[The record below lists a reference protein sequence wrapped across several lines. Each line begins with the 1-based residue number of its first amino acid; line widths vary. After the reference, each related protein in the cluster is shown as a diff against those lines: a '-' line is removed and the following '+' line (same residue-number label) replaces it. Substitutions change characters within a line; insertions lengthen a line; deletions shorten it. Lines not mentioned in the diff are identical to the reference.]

1 MSIVAEIKAFA
12 TLSEGT
18 HHVAIR
24 IIHVVDGW
32 EHHCSGG
39 EHGVWWLIVSVVCVE
54 SEISITKH
62 QEERVVMTQP
72 LHPQPIQALK
82 ECEQPEII
90 REKR

>member
-18 HHVAIR
+18 HHVVIR

-72 LHPQPIQALK
+72 LHPQPIQVLK
-82 ECEQPEII
+82 E
-90 REKR
+90 RE